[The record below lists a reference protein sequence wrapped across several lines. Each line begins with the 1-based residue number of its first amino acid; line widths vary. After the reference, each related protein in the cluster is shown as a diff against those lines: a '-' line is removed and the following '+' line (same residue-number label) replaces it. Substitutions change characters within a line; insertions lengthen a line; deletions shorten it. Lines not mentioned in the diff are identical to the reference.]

1 MPFWTL
7 VSFVLIG
14 AGRALGRFPATAGLI
29 YQTGSLRAG
38 GLSSLQK
45 CGDSLVAASSWEC
58 DVGETD
64 TIVIGAGPAG
74 LAVGAAL
81 RARKVPFVMLE
92 RHDRVG
98 SSWRGHYERLHLH
111 TPKSHSA
118 LPFLNYP
125 RTYPRYP
132 SRDQVIAYLDEY
144 ARAFDIQPHFGQDV
158 VRCTPI
164 AGDGWEVQTQ
174 SATWHAL
181 HLVVA
186 TGFNRVPCIPVQPG
200 RDSFA
205 GSILHSRDYV
215 NGESFRGQRVLVVGF
230 GNSGAEI
237 AINLCEHGAQ
247 PSISARGEVNVI
259 PREVLGIPVTQ
270 LALAGRH
277 LPPRMADCVNALM
290 IRLVI
295 GDLTRHGIR
304 KRPDG
309 PFIEVLEHRQVPVID
324 VGTVALIKRGLIQM
338 RPAITRFDHADVCF
352 ADGCRESYDAV
363 ILATGFRTGLELLL
377 PDNPAVLEA
386 AGYPCA
392 REPTASTPGLYFC
405 GFNLVP
411 TGLLREIALDAL
423 RIAAQILPRARETPA
438 VNSPCTAI
446 PLWHDV
452 FSAVQQR

>member
-1 MPFWTL
+1 M
-7 VSFVLIG
+7 G
-14 AGRALGRFPATAGLI
+14 
-29 YQTGSLRAG
+29 
-38 GLSSLQK
+38 
-45 CGDSLVAASSWEC
+45 
-58 DVGETD
+58 GETD

-81 RARKVPFVMLE
+81 RARNVPFVVLE

-111 TPKSHSA
+111 TPKNHSA
-118 LPFLNYP
+118 LPFLDYP
-125 RTYPRYP
+125 RSYPRYP

-144 ARAFDIQPHFGQDV
+144 ARAFDIQPQFGQDV
-158 VRCTPI
+158 ARCTPTP
-164 AGDGWEVQTQ
+164 GDGWEVETQ
-174 SATWHAL
+174 AATWRGR

-186 TGFNRVPCIPVQPG
+186 TGFCRVPCMPVQPG

-205 GSILHSRDYV
+205 GSILHSRDYA
-215 NGESFRGQRVLVVGF
+215 NGESFRGKRVLVVGF

-237 AINLCEHGAQ
+237 ALDLWEHGAQ

-259 PREVLGIPVTQ
+259 PREVLGIPITQ

-277 LPPRMADCVNALM
+277 LPPRMVDRVNALM
-290 IRLVI
+290 IRLAI

-324 VGTVALIKRGLIQM
+324 VGTVALIKRGLVQM
-338 RPAITRFDHADVCF
+338 RPAITHFDHAQVCF
-352 ADGCRESYDAV
+352 ADGHRESYDAV
-363 ILATGFRTGLELLL
+363 ILATGFRTGLQSLL
-377 PDNPAVLEA
+377 PDNPALLDA
-386 AGYPCA
+386 AGYPRA
-392 REPTASTPGLYFC
+392 LGPTASAPGLYFC

-423 RIAAQILPRARETPA
+423 RIAAQIDQARR
-438 VNSPCTAI
+438 
-446 PLWHDV
+446 
-452 FSAVQQR
+452 Q

>member
-1 MPFWTL
+1 M
-7 VSFVLIG
+7 G
-14 AGRALGRFPATAGLI
+14 
-29 YQTGSLRAG
+29 
-38 GLSSLQK
+38 
-45 CGDSLVAASSWEC
+45 
-58 DVGETD
+58 GETD

-81 RARKVPFVMLE
+81 RARNVPFMMLE

-98 SSWRGHYERLHLH
+98 SSWYGHYDRLHLH
-111 TPKSHSA
+111 TPKGHSA
-118 LPFLNYP
+118 LPFLDYP

-132 SRDQVIAYLDEY
+132 SRDQFIAYLDAY

-158 VRCTPI
+158 VRCTPT
-164 AGDGWEVQTQ
+164 ASDGWEVETQ
-174 SATWHAL
+174 ATTWRAR

-186 TGFNRVPCIPVQPG
+186 TGVSRVPCMPGHPG

-205 GSILHSRDYV
+205 GTILHSRDYL
-215 NGESFRGQRVLVVGF
+215 NGKSFRDKRVLVVGF

-237 AINLCEHGAQ
+237 ALDLWEHGAQ

-277 LPPRMADCVNALM
+277 LPTRMADRVNALM
-290 IRLVI
+290 IRLAI

-309 PFIEVLEHRQVPVID
+309 PFVEVLEHRQVPVID
-324 VGTVALIKRGLIQM
+324 VGTVALIKRGLVQM
-338 RPAITRFDHADVCF
+338 RPAITRFDHAEVCF
-352 ADGCRESYDAV
+352 ADGRRESYDAA
-363 ILATGFRTGLELLL
+363 ILATGFRTGLQSLL
-377 PDNPAVLEA
+377 PDNLALLDA
-386 AGYPCA
+386 AGYPRA
-392 REPTASTPGLYFC
+392 LGPTASTPGLYFC

-423 RIAAQILPRARETPA
+423 RIAAQIGEAR
-438 VNSPCTAI
+438 C
-446 PLWHDV
+446 
-452 FSAVQQR
+452 Q